1 MQLKQYF
8 KTLLPRLDHD
18 TQVESTMLDSVHSSF
33 SKLSEA
39 ETITKH
45 EKYHRTKEDED
56 IVVFMRL
63 AKSMSVK
70 SLLFLLQNH
79 ARAMNIPEYILQKD
93 ITCRVPSLTAKKATL
108 KIKKFRFAEISGGN
122 KVRAV
127 VLEIPNATDP
137 SLWWNKNELQDIR
150 SDVIQAVLYFK
161 RYRPEFSESV
171 QILAKSYLN
180 ETPNFVLEQHMKT
193 LSGDSVARGLET
205 HIVPMMGALRSSS
218 VKAVLAEQE
227 MCRKSCKSYDETCEI
242 LRSRSLL
249 ESRPGRTFA
258 GKIAEC
264 DHIEALKASLSRWN
278 MRERSMRERQK
289 FFENPSTEPLHL
301 D

>member
-1 MQLKQYF
+1 MKIKKYF
-8 KTLLPRLDHD
+8 KTLFPRFDHD
-18 TQVESTMLDSVHSSF
+18 TQVEDSSLVPESLSS
-33 SKLSEA
+33 SCTESSEG
-39 ETITKH
+39 EQITKH
-45 EKYHRTKEDED
+45 EKYRTKEDED
-56 IVVFMRL
+56 VAVFMRV
-63 AKSMSVK
+63 AQSMSIK

-79 ARAMNIPEYILQKD
+79 ARAMNIPEDVLQKD
-93 ITCRVPSLTAKKATL
+93 IACGVPSPSAKKATL

-127 VLEIPNATDP
+127 VFEIPKATDP
-137 SLWWNKNELQDIR
+137 SLWWSKEEMKDIR
-150 SDVIQAVLYFK
+150 SDVIQAVMYFK
-161 RYRPEFSESV
+161 RYRPEFAESV

-180 ETPNFVLEQHMKT
+180 ETPNFVLEQHMKI

-242 LRSRSLL
+242 LRSRSLS

-258 GKIAEC
+258 GKIADC
-264 DHIEALKASLSRWN
+264 DHIEALKASLSRW
-278 MRERSMRERQK
+278 SMRERQK
-289 FFENPSTEPLHL
+289 FFENPSPEPLHL